1 MPRKTLITSGI
12 FLLLT
17 QIFSIPESWKDAIV
31 IVVAV
36 AIIIMA
42 MRRVKNNRAE
52 SLRNDSDFSSEVLNS
67 EIKTDSESLTDHQ
80 G

>member
-36 AIIIMA
+36 VIIIMA

-52 SLRNDSDFSSEVLNS
+52 SLRNDSDVSSEVLNS

>member
-36 AIIIMA
+36 VIIIMA